1 MKTLAII
8 PARGGSK
15 GIHEKNIAKLG
26 NKPLIEYTIK
36 NALQSKLINKTLVST
51 DSKKISK
58 IAQVCGA
65 DVPFLRPKK
74 ISGDQSPTI
83 NTIMHALEH
92 VSSKEDFIPE
102 IVVLLQPTSP
112 FRTTEMINK
121 SIRILKKTKVD
132 SVISVS
138 KIKKHPY
145 SSFILK
151 NKLLKPYIKEFEKFS
166 LRQKVPMWYFPTG
179 SIYTFWSKNLE
190 IYNSI
195 YGKKIKPMIIKDER
209 LNIDID
215 TPFDLTIAEI
225 IKKQWKKF
233 SDKH

>member
-58 IAQVCGA
+58 IAQLCGA
-65 DVPFLRPKK
+65 DIPFLRPKK

-83 NTIMHALEH
+83 NTIKHALKH
-92 VSSKEDFIPE
+92 VRSKEDFIPE

-112 FRTTEMINK
+112 FRTAEMINK

-145 SSFILK
+145 SSFTLK
-151 NKLLKPYIKEFEKFS
+151 NKLLKPHIKEFQKFS
-166 LRQKVPMWYFPTG
+166 LRQKNPIWYFPTG
-179 SIYTFWSKNLE
+179 AIYTFWSKNLE
-190 IYNSI
+190 KYNSI
-195 YGKKIKPMIIKDER
+195 YGKKIKPMIINDEI

-215 TPFDLTIAEI
+215 TPFDLAIAEI
-225 IKKQWKKF
+225 IKKHWKKF
-233 SDKH
+233 SYTH